1 MCGHSSNSLGTLP
14 DHGQRTH
21 GSCALYNLKPQST
34 MPQRDIDINA
44 SLVKPAPQ
52 RAPCSR
58 KATPHIKSTAPLPHL
73 GRRQLG
79 VQASTAARARVKTK
93 GEHVSVGGSSLCDVS
108 NFCSGGRNTHVSPSR
123 SPHHEP
129 LVHTSHCPQGC
140 GYVITHT
147 SIRTAGAGCAHNRAC
162 GDAMTVLT
170 GWLPLD

>member
-1 MCGHSSNSLGTLP
+1 MLTQGDPPHQKHSPPTTSRSQAIGGMCPLSQVIQLETRLTFGPPPKARVVRANVRV
-14 DHGQRTH
+14 DHVRGAK
-21 GSCALYNLKPQST
+21 C
-34 MPQRDIDINA
+34 
-44 SLVKPAPQ
+44 Q
-52 RAPCSR
+52 RA
-58 KATPHIKSTAPLPHL
+58 AWN
-73 GRRQLG
+73 